1 MEKDSTIDSAMK
13 KLLCILLM
21 IMTVSPA
28 AVFAAS
34 DSTTPEPYKKEEFNP
49 VLHDIRRAEIIT
61 FGSLPFVTLG
71 VTVAYG
77 AYGYFSGEFSSF
89 PNPLDKSAD
98 SFSSWQQAK
107 IFGVSLGISA
117 GLGLID
123 FGINLARR
131 RNRAKREKSLLEN
144 SRQIHVIPYREEFI
158 RSGGLEKIESGEF
171 EYAEETENLSEVN

>member
-1 MEKDSTIDSAMK
+1 MKDSTIDSVMK
-13 KLLCILLM
+13 KVLCIFLM
-21 IMTVSPA
+21 MFTVSSNLT
-28 AVFAAS
+28 FAAS
-34 DSTTPEPYKKEEFNP
+34 DSTSAEPYKKEEFSP

-123 FGINLARR
+123 FGVNIVRRHNRTKKERAR
-131 RNRAKREKSLLEN
+131 LEN

-158 RSGGLEKIESGEF
+158 REGGFDKMS
-171 EYAEETENLSEVN
+171 AEEYEDDEEQEELSD